1 MQRSTLAFL
10 AATAL
15 VICLVLGLSAFF
27 VAREIASAP
36 ADLLERGGD
45 ALADLAAAF
54 ADRAVEIRFASEAVE
69 IAGSQFLQFA
79 TLEETEIFERID
91 SSTVLWGTVTLPDV
105 VVEARAPITYT
116 YAVDLQ
122 GRWQLDLVDG
132 ILFVTA
138 PAIEANEPAID
149 VSSIEYRIKQDSL
162 VRDSDA
168 ALAALRRLLTDLARR
183 RAADNIDLVRD
194 TGRRQVEEFVRAWL
208 VRDYEESRRLRIEV
222 RFADEPPSEVSD
234 ALRLPSD
241 DGAPREGTP
250 RQGSEP

>member
-1 MQRSTLAFL
+1 MQRSTVVIL

-45 ALADLAAAF
+45 ALAQIAAAF
-54 ADRAVEIRFASEAVE
+54 ADRSVEIRFASEAVE

-105 VVEARAPITYT
+105 VVEARAPVTYT

-122 GRWQLDLVDG
+122 GRWELDLIDG

-138 PAIEANEPAID
+138 PAIKANEPAID
-149 VSSIEYRIKQDSL
+149 ASRIEYRVKQDSL

-168 ALAALRRLLTDLARR
+168 ALEALRRLLTDLARR
-183 RAADNIDLVRD
+183 RATENIDLVRD

-208 VRDYEESRRLRIEV
+208 VHDYEESRRLRIEV
-222 RFADEPPSEVSD
+222 RFADEPRTEVSG
-234 ALRLPSD
+234 ALTLPSG
-241 DGAPREGTP
+241 DGAPRNGSP
-250 RQGSEP
+250 RNDTQP

>member
-1 MQRSTLAFL
+1 MQRSNVAIL

-15 VICLVLGLSAFF
+15 AICMILGLSAFF

-36 ADLLERGGD
+36 ADLVEKSGE
-45 ALADLAAAF
+45 ALADIAAAF
-54 ADRAVEIRFASEAVE
+54 ADHTVEIRFASEAVE

-105 VVEARAPITYT
+105 VVEARAPVTYT
-116 YAVDLQ
+116 YTLDLQ
-122 GRWQLDLVDG
+122 GRWELDLIDG

-138 PAIEANEPAID
+138 PAIGVNEPAID
-149 VSSIEYRIKQDSL
+149 ASRIEYRVKQDSL

-168 ALAALRRLLTDLARR
+168 ALEALRRLLTDLTRQ
-183 RAADNIDLVRD
+183 RATDKIDLVRD

-208 VRDYEESRRLRIEV
+208 VHDYEESKRLRIEV
-222 RFADEPPSEVSD
+222 RFADEAEAVVSG
-234 ALRLPSD
+234 ALTIPGDSAARNDLQP
-241 DGAPREGTP
+241 
-250 RQGSEP
+250 